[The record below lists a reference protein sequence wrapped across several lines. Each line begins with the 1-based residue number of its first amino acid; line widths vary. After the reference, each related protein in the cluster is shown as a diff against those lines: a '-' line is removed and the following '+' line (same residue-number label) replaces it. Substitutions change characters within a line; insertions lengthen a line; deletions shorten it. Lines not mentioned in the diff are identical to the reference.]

1 MRRQVSAACPLVGR
15 SGQTPRGIPGQDR
28 AGDALKHARPNRWG
42 ADRGR
47 SSPAC
52 PDQGQALTGQGC
64 CPAQDL
70 SRQDEQQRNGT
81 ACMSSVTV
89 PACDRAGRMS
99 RPPDHGPQDELA
111 VPNGPPRA
119 YGTPQTSAG
128 IAMRFGGRSG
138 GSSTGAPPRLD
149 LQTSHAPGVHLRCA
163 RDRGSSFC
171 GFLIRILANRSP
183 GRWQWAEGRQE
194 GLEIRETI
202 RTMAVRLFPDYPP
215 SAMIWSDLLCPRPLI
230 HKTLPQSCHDQL
242 GIKGW
247 EPRPL
252 SYVVSSLASSA

>member
-28 AGDALKHARPNRWG
+28 AGDALQHARPNRWG

-149 LQTSHAPGVHLRCA
+149 LQTSRVPRCSPPMCPRQGIFFLRISHPNPGESVTRQVA
-163 RDRGSSFC
+163 VGRGSAGGTRDS
-171 GFLIRILANRSP
+171 GNNQDH
-183 GRWQWAEGRQE
+183 GRAAVS
-194 GLEIRETI
+194 GL
-202 RTMAVRLFPDYPP
+202 
-215 SAMIWSDLLCPRPLI
+215 SAF
-230 HKTLPQSCHDQL
+230 CHDL
-242 GIKGW
+242 V
-247 EPRPL
+247 RFAL
-252 SYVVSSLASSA
+252 SPPPCPQDFASVLS